1 MAYVFRYPMVRYPM
15 AHVLW
20 RPIARVLRAPFA
32 EVLHYPAGD
41 LLPVDNDSFVGSNGK
56 KAFHD

>member
-1 MAYVFRYPMVRYPM
+1 MAYVFRYPV

-20 RPIARVLRAPFA
+20 RPMARVSRAPFA

-41 LLPVDNDSFVGSNGK
+41 LPPVDNDSFVGSNGK